1 LKIGDDKPIIGAS
14 PVARTKAATAAS
26 ATDSSSG
33 DGAAVT
39 DVTSIA
45 GLTEADMTPAV
56 RTAIAGLMAEVDRL
70 RRDLAAAKARTTY
83 LEKLADEDALMP
95 VANRRAFVRELSRLM
110 SFAQRYG
117 ATSSVVYFDVNG
129 MKKINDTHGHAAG
142 DAALQ
147 HVAKTLVEN
156 VRNHDVV
163 GRLGGDEFGV
173 LLVQTD
179 QVSADEKGARLA
191 EAIENSPLVWK
202 DTLLPL
208 TAAWGAYA
216 FTGEDNVAKAIEAA
230 DQAMYRRKHPDRA

>member
-1 LKIGDDKPIIGAS
+1 MKIGDQKAIIGTGA
-14 PVARTKAATAAS
+14 VARTNAAAATAS
-26 ATDSSSG
+26 ADPSAD
-33 DGAAVT
+33 DGSAIA
-39 DVTSIA
+39 DVMSIA
-45 GLTEADMTPAV
+45 GLTEADLTPAV
-56 RTAIAGLMAEVDRL
+56 RAAIAGLMAEVDKL
-70 RRDLAAAKARTTY
+70 RRDLAAAKARTAY

-117 ATSSVVYFDVNG
+117 ATSSIVYFDVNG
-129 MKKINDTHGHAAG
+129 MKKINDSHGHAAG

-147 HVAKTLVEN
+147 HVAKILVEN

-179 QVSADEKGARLA
+179 QASADEKGTKLA
-191 EAIENSPLVWK
+191 EAIESNPVIWK
-202 DTLLPL
+202 DQRLQL

-230 DQAMYRRKHPDRA
+230 DQAMYRRKHPGRL